1 MSPLDLSVLFFFVL
15 ITSKALSDSFKF
27 WKEQDEAAAIA
38 YELASRKAKPAVNPA
53 NKNTVRVTRT
63 QYRVYRR
70 IDNRLSASSPASL
83 PEDLHLRS
91 EAGRQMTTAA

>member
-1 MSPLDLSVLFFFVL
+1 MSPLDIAVMFFFVL
-15 ITSKALSDSFKF
+15 IAGRAVAMSFSF
-27 WKEQDEAAAIA
+27 WKDQERLA
-38 YELASRKAKPAVNPA
+38 YLEHELSHTNAKPAVSAA
-53 NKNTVRVTRT
+53 NNKAVRVTRT

-91 EAGRQMTTAA
+91 EAGKQMTTAA